1 LQNPVK
7 CDNIVNVDR
16 VYKLKNKG
24 EQKMKVYIVIAQ
36 GQIEGVYNTRE
47 KAEKVASEVT
57 YRIEMEGG
65 RGYARVEEHEI
76 G

>member
-1 LQNPVK
+1 
-7 CDNIVNVDR
+7 
-16 VYKLKNKG
+16 
-24 EQKMKVYIVIAQ
+24 MKVYIVIAQ

-47 KAEKVASEVT
+47 KAEKVANEVT